1 MVRSIEGFVEV
12 VGRIVSLGIFLLIG
26 VVMYEVLARYFFNLP
41 TRWTYDMSG
50 WLQVA
55 YVFLG
60 GAYALQKGYFVRVD
74 VFYAHASS
82 RTQAWIDLT
91 FSTVLFGLFAGVL
104 AWRGFVLAMA
114 SYAMNEIIFDRH
126 VERPGLAGQVHGSG
140 RRASAHPGLVRARSA
155 QRVVPARS
163 RRAGVSAVGIT

>member
-1 MVRSIEGFVEV
+1 VRVVNSIERFIEA
-12 VGRIVSLGIFLLIG
+12 VGRIASLGIFLLIG

-41 TRWTYDMSG
+41 TRWTYDTSG

-74 VFYAHASS
+74 VFYTHASP
-82 RTQAWIDLT
+82 RTQAWIDVT
-91 FSTVLFGLFAGVL
+91 FSTMLFLLFAGVL

-114 SYAMNEIIFDRH
+114 SYAMNEVSSTGTWDGPVWPAKFMVPIG
-126 VERPGLAGQVHGSG
+126 VLLLSLAWFARVARDVLFLLG
-140 RRASAHPGLVRARSA
+140 RGDKA
-155 QRVVPARS
+155 
-163 RRAGVSAVGIT
+163 

>member
-1 MVRSIEGFVEV
+1 MALVSSIERFIEI
-12 VGRIVSLGIFLLIG
+12 VGRLVSLSIFLLIG
-26 VVMYEVLARYFFNLP
+26 VMMYEVLARYFFNLP

-74 VFYAHASS
+74 VFYAHASP

-91 FSTVLFGLFAGVL
+91 FSTVLFALFAGVL
-104 AWRGFVLAMA
+104 AWRGFALAIA
-114 SYAMNEIIFDRH
+114 SYAMNEVSSTGTWNGPVWPAKFMVPIG
-126 VERPGLAGQVHGSG
+126 VLLLTLAWGARVARNALFLLGRGQQ
-140 RRASAHPGLVRARSA
+140 A
-155 QRVVPARS
+155 
-163 RRAGVSAVGIT
+163 

>member
-1 MVRSIEGFVEV
+1 MVRSIERFVEA
-12 VGRIVSLGIFLLIG
+12 VGRVVSLGIFLLIG

-41 TRWTYDMSG
+41 TRWTYDTSG

-74 VFYAHASS
+74 VSP
-82 RTQAWIDLT
+82 RTQAWIDVT
-91 FSTVLFGLFAGVL
+91 FSTVLFLLFAGVL

-114 SYAMNEIIFDRH
+114 SYAMNEVSSTGTWDGPVWPAKFMVPIG
-126 VERPGLAGQVHGSG
+126 VVLLSLAWFARVARQVHFLLG
-140 RRASAHPGLVRARSA
+140 RDEK
-155 QRVVPARS
+155 
-163 RRAGVSAVGIT
+163 T